1 MGRHTYDLTE
11 TDTVDDSEL
20 FLINPPDKDG
30 KNKKLTWK
38 TLKSLIGGMML
49 DLFYPI
55 GSLYITTNP
64 ENPSKTFGKG
74 TWEAYAAG
82 RVLVGAD
89 VNDSDFSE
97 VGKTGGTKTINI
109 RHHHTQTVGVDSN
122 KMYMDTTGKDVGDM
136 TSGKNGSVV
145 YTNNDHVEWNL
156 PTSKTGAARYNF
168 TSNEGGDKNIMPPY
182 IVCYMWRRTA

>member
-11 TDTVDDSEL
+11 TDAVDDSEL

-89 VNDSDFSE
+89 AGDSDFSA
-97 VGKTGGTKTINI
+97 GKTGGTKTISLA
-109 RHHHTQTVGVDSN
+109 HKHLQTVGVDSGN
-122 KMYMDTTGKDVGDM
+122 MYMDTTRKDLGDA
-136 TSGKNGSVV
+136 TSGRNGSAVILNTDRV
-145 YTNNDHVEWNL
+145 TWNL
-156 PTSKTGAARYNF
+156 PTSENGSARYNY
-168 TSNEGGDKNIMPPY
+168 TSDAMGEKSILQPY
-182 IVCYMWRRTA
+182 IACYIWRRTA

>member
-11 TDTVDDSEL
+11 TDAVDDSEL

-38 TLKSLIGGMML
+38 TLKSLICGMML

-182 IVCYMWRRTA
+182 IVCYMWSRTA

>member
-1 MGRHTYDLTE
+1 MGRHVYDLAE
-11 TDTVDDSEL
+11 ADTVDDSEL
-20 FLINPPDKDG
+20 FLLNPPDQTG

-38 TLKSLIGGMML
+38 TIKSLLSGVMI

-89 VNDSDFSE
+89 DGDSDFSAA
-97 VGKTGGTKTINI
+97 GKTGGAKKINI
-109 RHHHTQTVGVDSN
+109 KHHHTQTVGVDSN
-122 KMYMDTTGKDVGDM
+122 SMYMDTTRKDVGDA

-145 YTNNDHVEWNL
+145 FNNNDHVLWKL
-156 PTSKTGAARYNF
+156 PTSGTGAARYNF
-168 TSNEGGDKNIMPPY
+168 TSDEGGDKNIMPPY
-182 IVCYMWRRTA
+182 IVCHIWRRTA

>member
-11 TDTVDDSEL
+11 TDTVDDREL

-38 TLKSLIGGMML
+38 TLKSLLGGMMV

-89 VNDSDFSE
+89 ANDSDFSE
-97 VGKTGGTKTINI
+97 VGKTGGTK
-109 RHHHTQTVGVDSN
+109 Q
-122 KMYMDTTGKDVGDM
+122 
-136 TSGKNGSVV
+136 
-145 YTNNDHVEWNL
+145 
-156 PTSKTGAARYNF
+156 
-168 TSNEGGDKNIMPPY
+168 
-182 IVCYMWRRTA
+182 